1 MVLKLLGRL
10 IEPTD
15 RYSTKSHRIS
25 AIVLTKL
32 IKIVVS
38 SFMPAAFITLSYLA
52 YNYQKFYLLTTQVWT
67 SHQWLLAIATVW
79 SLFEIGFY
87 LYCLNVKRKFSGTS
101 ATLEMN
107 WAKRLYYLQR
117 VLDHNPTVFKSLAR
131 WFHTRDIYLDD
142 FEDWFSWAFFNKLKG
157 KLTQDELCEL
167 QEIMD
172 ISVGRDASLDALKN
186 KRTVTKKSS
195 DFMRLNLD
203 PIVFQHKPL
212 IAYMVISLMQLYG
225 LIFLYCIGFT
235 HYNCQP
241 RSTLSYWIYNGN
253 GSKSSLDEMKRSS
266 KPPVFFVY
274 GIGIGVTMYL
284 KVINGIRNAY
294 PDRTIVVLDLPHI
307 SLKLVHEIPS
317 LTLTL
322 DSIDNIFK
330 KHKLTACS
338 WLGHSYGSIVT
349 AWVVKL
355 RPEYIEKVSLVDP
368 VCFAL
373 WEPDLIRN
381 FLYNSNPIGPI
392 HHLAQYFVA
401 RDLLVASTLF
411 RHFWWLQNILF
422 PDDLT
427 CETYVYFSQY
437 DWIID
442 SYAIKD
448 YLDTFCS
455 KNSWKR
461 LKTLMMNNVGHGG
474 FISSDEKI
482 EIVVKF
488 L

>member
-1 MVLKLLGRL
+1 
-10 IEPTD
+10 
-15 RYSTKSHRIS
+15 
-25 AIVLTKL
+25 
-32 IKIVVS
+32 
-38 SFMPAAFITLSYLA
+38 
-52 YNYQKFYLLTTQVWT
+52 
-67 SHQWLLAIATVW
+67 
-79 SLFEIGFY
+79 
-87 LYCLNVKRKFSGTS
+87 
-101 ATLEMN
+101 
-107 WAKRLYYLQR
+107 
-117 VLDHNPTVFKSLAR
+117 
-131 WFHTRDIYLDD
+131 
-142 FEDWFSWAFFNKLKG
+142 
-157 KLTQDELCEL
+157 
-167 QEIMD
+167 
-172 ISVGRDASLDALKN
+172 
-186 KRTVTKKSS
+186 
-195 DFMRLNLD
+195 
-203 PIVFQHKPL
+203 
-212 IAYMVISLMQLYG
+212 MQLYG
-225 LIFLYCIGFT
+225 LIFLYFIGFT

-241 RSTLSYWIYNGN
+241 RSTLSYWIYNGSESN
-253 GSKSSLDEMKRSS
+253 ETKRST
-266 KPPVFFVY
+266 KPPVFMVY

-284 KVINGIRNAY
+284 KVINALRKKH

-322 DSIDNIFK
+322 ESIDNIFK
-330 KHKLTACS
+330 KHKLTTCS
-338 WLGHSYGSIVT
+338 WLGHSYGSIIT

-422 PDDLT
+422 PDDLKWD
-427 CETYVYFSQY
+427 CYVYFSQY

-442 SYAIKD
+442 SYGIKR
-448 YLDTFCS
+448 YLDSFCS
-455 KNSWKR
+455 KNSWKQ
-461 LKTLMMNNVGHGG
+461 LKTVMMKNVGHGG

-488 L
+488 V

>member
-1 MVLKLLGRL
+1 MVLKLLGTL

-25 AIVLTKL
+25 AVVLTIL

-38 SFMPAAFITLSYLA
+38 SFTPAAFVTFAYLT
-52 YNYQKFYLLTTQVWT
+52 YNYQKYYQLTGQIWT
-67 SHQWLLAIATVW
+67 SQQWLLVTATIW

-87 LYCLNVKRKFSGTS
+87 LHCLYVKRLFSRTS
-101 ATLEMN
+101 STLELT
-107 WAKRLYYLQR
+107 WAKRVFHLQR

-131 WFHTRDIYLDD
+131 WFHKRDELNSEDDIYLEH
-142 FEDWFSWAFFNKLKG
+142 FEDWLSWAFFNKLKSN
-157 KLTQDELCEL
+157 LTRNEVHELHAIMEICLKQDPSAAALRNEDT
-167 QEIMD
+167 EI
-172 ISVGRDASLDALKN
+172 RKPLE
-186 KRTVTKKSS
+186 
-195 DFMRLNLD
+195 FMRLNLD

-225 LIFLYCIGFT
+225 LIFLYFIGFV

-253 GSKSSLDEMKRSS
+253 KSKPST
-266 KPPVFFVY
+266 KPPVFLVY
-274 GIGIGVTMYL
+274 GIGIGATMYL
-284 KVINGIRNAY
+284 KVINAIRIKD

-307 SLKLVHEIPS
+307 SLKLVHQIPS
-317 LTLTL
+317 LPQTLEA
-322 DSIDNIFK
+322 IDNIFK
-330 KHKLTACS
+330 KHELKACS
-338 WLGHSYGSIVT
+338 WLGHSYGSIIT
-349 AWVVKL
+349 AWVIKS
-355 RPEYIEKVSLVDP
+355 RPAFIHKVNLVDP

-381 FLYNSNPIGPI
+381 FLYNPNPIGPI

-401 RDLLVASTLF
+401 KDLLVASTLF

-427 CETYVYFSQY
+427 WESHVYFSQY

-442 SYAIKD
+442 SSAIKS
-448 YLDTFCS
+448 YLDKFCS
-455 KNSWKR
+455 QNSWNR
-461 LKTLMMNNVGHGG
+461 LKTLMMDNVAHGG

-482 EIVVKF
+482 QLVLEHV
-488 L
+488 